1 MSRCGINV
9 DNLCATFL
17 ANNGSPPHLR
27 GIGRTP
33 HMISNKSRTCP
44 AKGGMNSNGIN
55 ITRKMRIALLMI
67 REDNHY
73 ICEWQTIL
81 RLTEAGFISYIDGRA
96 RITPMGRE
104 LLSMPYMRKDPACRG
119 TGPASSS
126 KLSCKPGL
134 ARAKAKE
141 SKECEAI
148 AKKYDRYG

>member
-1 MSRCGINV
+1 
-9 DNLCATFL
+9 
-17 ANNGSPPHLR
+17 
-27 GIGRTP
+27 
-33 HMISNKSRTCP
+33 
-44 AKGGMNSNGIN
+44 MNSNGIN

-81 RLTEAGFISYIDGRA
+81 RLTEAGFISYVDGRA

-104 LLSMPYMRKDPACRG
+104 LLAMPYVRKDPVCRG
-119 TGPASSS
+119 TGPASGS
-126 KLSCKPGL
+126 KLSCKPPAVRRDKPGL
-134 ARAKAKE
+134 TKASVRE

>member
-1 MSRCGINV
+1 
-9 DNLCATFL
+9 
-17 ANNGSPPHLR
+17 
-27 GIGRTP
+27 
-33 HMISNKSRTCP
+33 
-44 AKGGMNSNGIN
+44 MNSNGIN

-81 RLTEAGFISYIDGRA
+81 RLTEAGFISYVDGRA

-104 LLSMPYMRKDPACRG
+104 LLATPYVRKE
-119 TGPASSS
+119 PASSS

-134 ARAKAKE
+134 ARTKSKE